1 MGQLEA
7 LFFFKTCSLI
17 TQVQRLFFEKHIR
30 LSAAATIQRQDDW
43 IEPPFSP
50 VAAGPWLSFS
60 SATPPLQF
68 VCKDYSVMSEARGQ

>member
-7 LFFFKTCSLI
+7 LFFLKTRSLI

-43 IEPPFSP
+43 IRT
-50 VAAGPWLSFS
+50 AL
-60 SATPPLQF
+60 
-68 VCKDYSVMSEARGQ
+68 